1 MGTMT
6 AVLDNITYVK
16 ALAEYSPRPI
26 HDDAEN
32 ARATALLENIDAL
45 ENPTPEQIAVAEVL
59 MTLIEAYE
67 SNYAMERA
75 SGVELLRELMVAND
89 LKQKDLEAVLK
100 SKGMVS
106 DLLHGRRPI
115 SKGVAKKL
123 SERFNVSY
131 TLFL

>member
-1 MGTMT
+1 MEKMT
-6 AVLDNITYVK
+6 AVLDNMTYAK

-26 HDDAEN
+26 HNDAEN
-32 ARATALLENIDAL
+32 ARATALLEKLDAL

-67 SNYAMERA
+67 STYTMERA
-75 SGVELLRELMVAND
+75 SGVELLRELMAAND
-89 LKQKDLEAVLK
+89 LKQRDLQAVLK

>member
-1 MGTMT
+1 MEKMT
-6 AVLDNITYVK
+6 AVLDNGTYLK

-26 HDDAEN
+26 HDDVEN
-32 ARATALLENIDAL
+32 ARATALLEQIDAL

-67 SNYAMERA
+67 LNYTLERA
-75 SGVELLRELMVAND
+75 SGVELLRELMAAND
-89 LKQKDLEAVLK
+89 LKQKDLEVVLK

-115 SKGVAKKL
+115 SKGVARKL
-123 SERFNVSY
+123 SARFNVSY

>member
-1 MGTMT
+1 
-6 AVLDNITYVK
+6 
-16 ALAEYSPRPI
+16 
-26 HDDAEN
+26 
-32 ARATALLENIDAL
+32 
-45 ENPTPEQIAVAEVL
+45 
-59 MTLIEAYE
+59 
-67 SNYAMERA
+67 MERA
-75 SGVELLRELMVAND
+75 SGVELLRELMAAND
-89 LKQKDLEAVLK
+89 LKQRDLQAVLK

>member
-1 MGTMT
+1 MEKMT
-6 AVLDNITYVK
+6 AVLDNGTYLK
-16 ALAEYSPRPI
+16 ALTEYSPRPI
-26 HDDAEN
+26 HDDVEN
-32 ARATALLENIDAL
+32 ARATALLEQIDAL

-67 SNYAMERA
+67 LNYTLERA
-75 SGVELLRELMVAND
+75 SGVELLRELMAAND
-89 LKQKDLEAVLK
+89 LKQKDLEVVLK

-115 SKGVAKKL
+115 SKGVARKL
-123 SERFNVSY
+123 SARFNVSY

>member
-1 MGTMT
+1 MEKMT
-6 AVLDNITYVK
+6 VVLDNGTYLK
-16 ALAEYSPRPI
+16 ALTEYSPRPI
-26 HDDAEN
+26 HDDVEN
-32 ARATALLENIDAL
+32 ARATALLEQIDAL

-67 SNYAMERA
+67 LNYTLERA
-75 SGVELLRELMVAND
+75 SGVELLRELMAAND
-89 LKQKDLEAVLK
+89 LKQKDLEVVLK

-115 SKGVAKKL
+115 SKGVARKL
-123 SERFNVSY
+123 SARFNVSY